1 MTKNISRIHNQN
13 KTKSI
18 GAGACL
24 GLIGMNAYFLPVT
37 KDRFVRTA
45 FNIVK
50 EDTEDKI
57 ELFKDSAIQVLNKKV
72 KPENKLFLL
81 QQGIAEDIDAI
92 NAKCVELKK
101 SITDKDSVSI
111 LKKSLEDNFKNFKKS
126 EALMDNIASDAFK
139 RIKWSNF
146 TWGAGIGF
154 ILGCVMGSSASQ
166 PKFPPQD

>member
-1 MTKNISRIHNQN
+1 MSMNISGVQNQN
-13 KTKSI
+13 KSKSI

-50 EDTEDKI
+50 EDTEDKL
-57 ELFKDSAIQVLNKKV
+57 EFFKNSAIQVMDKKV

-81 QQGIAEDIDAI
+81 QQGVAEDVEAI

-101 SITDKDSVSI
+101 SITDKDIVSV
-111 LKKSLEDNFKNFKKS
+111 LKKGLEDNFKSFKKS
-126 EALMDNIASDAFK
+126 EALMDNVASDAFK
-139 RIKWSNF
+139 RIRWSNF
-146 TWGAGIGF
+146 TWGAAIGF
-154 ILGCVMGSSASQ
+154 IFGCVIGSGQ
-166 PKFPPQD
+166 TPNR

>member
-1 MTKNISRIHNQN
+1 MSMNISGVQNQN
-13 KTKSI
+13 KSKSI

-50 EDTEDKI
+50 EDTEDKL
-57 ELFKDSAIQVLNKKV
+57 EFFKNSAIQVMDKKV

-81 QQGIAEDIDAI
+81 QQGVAEDVEAI

-101 SITDKDSVSI
+101 SITDKDIVSV
-111 LKKSLEDNFKNFKKS
+111 LKKGLEDNFKSFKKS
-126 EALMDNIASDAFK
+126 EALMDNVASDAFK
-139 RIKWSNF
+139 RIRWSNF
-146 TWGAGIGF
+146 TWGAAIGF
-154 ILGCVMGSSASQ
+154 ILGCGIGSGQ
-166 PKFPPQD
+166 TPNR

>member
-1 MTKNISRIHNQN
+1 MSMNISGVQNQN
-13 KTKSI
+13 KSKSI

-50 EDTEDKI
+50 EDTEDKL
-57 ELFKDSAIQVLNKKV
+57 EFFKNSAIQVMDKKV

-81 QQGIAEDIDAI
+81 QQGVAEDVEAI

-101 SITDKDSVSI
+101 SITDKDIVSV
-111 LKKSLEDNFKNFKKS
+111 LKKGLEDNFKSFKKS
-126 EALMDNIASDAFK
+126 EALMDNVASDAFK
-139 RIKWSNF
+139 RIRWSNF
-146 TWGAGIGF
+146 TWGAAIGF
-154 ILGCVMGSSASQ
+154 ILGCVIGSGQ
-166 PKFPPQD
+166 TPNRWIPK